1 MYAMRLY
8 DIGTAKRQ
16 NFLGVWASYNTS
28 REVMIMQV
36 RDEGPDAFQLWV
48 SPSDE
53 AGAELNY
60 IGFYE
65 TRSAARRKAETLVDI
80 THAGIVAGWAD
91 PGI

>member
-1 MYAMRLY
+1 MYAMRIY
-8 DIGTAKRQ
+8 EITGQKKQ
-16 NFLGVWASYNTS
+16 NFLHVWAAYNTS
-28 REVMIMQV
+28 REVMIVQV

-48 SPSDE
+48 SPSNE
-53 AGAELNY
+53 RGAELNY

-65 TRSAARRKAETLVDI
+65 TRSAARREAETLVDI